1 MNEITALIK
10 ETPVSPFYPVITQR
24 EDSYWWARNWAL
36 TTHQIFQHLDRGLAA
51 SRTVRVNVVDK
62 APSLWYF
69 VSGPNRWKQLLYWP
83 SCLSLIQ
90 IFIITLGP
98 QIIQDNLP
106 ILITSTKSLLPC
118 VVTFTGIK
126 TWTYL
131 EAIIKPTITRSGEAR
146 IQTPR
151 SAWQQRLS
159 CESPGQQEYP
169 WHLISREEDA
179 WALQPAGR
187 WILIQ
192 PGPKLTQVVANLLDY
207 HPHASVWSIYLA
219 EQGRLWALKSDSSRF
234 HSAQWPLPALWPWAW
249 I

>member
-1 MNEITALIK
+1 MDCAKIACNTLAFDTLNQTEFITHFKNSFLCCSFDHPLLLQ
-10 ETPVSPFYPVITQR
+10 ET
-24 EDSYWWARNWAL
+24 
-36 TTHQIFQHLDRGLAA
+36 
-51 SRTVRVNVVDK
+51 DK
-62 APSLWYF
+62 IMQDGDHDWKRIRWPMKCQAGGQSIPLGWLW
-69 VSGPNRWKQLLYWP
+69 
-83 SCLSLIQ
+83 SC
-90 IFIITLGP
+90 
-98 QIIQDNLP
+98 
-106 ILITSTKSLLPC
+106 
-118 VVTFTGIK
+118 TFTGIK